1 MLFSKCKQIL
11 KYLMREALFHLAQV
25 DLTQFTKF
33 DCALELIYLVQ
44 HFLKPLPFV
53 LINNIEAS
61 LVKSIYL
68 TIKGS

>member
-1 MLFSKCKQIL
+1 MLSKCKQIL

-25 DLTQFTKF
+25 DLAQFTNF
-33 DCALELIYLVQ
+33 DCALELIYLIQ
-44 HFLKPLPFV
+44 QFLKPLRFV

-61 LVKSIYL
+61 PVKSIYL

>member
-1 MLFSKCKQIL
+1 
-11 KYLMREALFHLAQV
+11 MREALFHLAQV
-25 DLTQFTKF
+25 DLTQFTNF
-33 DCALELIYLVQ
+33 DCALELIYFVQ